1 MNHSH
6 EPLIRIVKKPEISSQ
21 KALLLRF
28 AAFLAAIIAGG
39 IFIFAIGYNP
49 FEVYKTMVAGC
60 FRSKMAFR
68 GMIKIAIPLLL
79 TSLGVTLSFKM
90 KFWNIGAE
98 GQMIMGAV
106 CATYFALYFSDLPH
120 YLLLFICFIAGMIGG
135 GIWGLIPAIFKS
147 KFNTNETLF
156 TLMLN
161 YIALHIVNYLAKGP
175 WRDPSMGGFPKIPDI
190 PANATMDKIL
200 GIQAGWVIALIMVI
214 VVFVYLNY
222 TKQGYEISVVGESP
236 ATARYAGMNV
246 TKILLLTMFLS
257 GAISGMAGM
266 LQVTGTNGVLTNG
279 VAGGVGFTAI
289 IVAWLSQLNP
299 FIITLITIFFSIL
312 EKGGSVLQSAF
323 GISPYAADILQGV
336 ILFFILACEF
346 FVRYSFAV
354 RKKGGKTA

>member
-6 EPLIRIVKKPEISSQ
+6 EPLIRIVKKPEIAPQ

-28 AAFLAAIIAGG
+28 IAFFAAIFAGG

-49 FEVYKTMVAGC
+49 FEVYKTMVVGC
-60 FRSKMAFR
+60 FRSQMAFR
-68 GMIKIAIPLLL
+68 GMVKIAIPLLL
-79 TSLGVTLSFKM
+79 TSLGVTLAFKM

-106 CATYFALYFSDLPH
+106 CATYFALNFSNLPH
-120 YLLLFICFIAGMIGG
+120 YLLLLVCFIAGMVGG

-147 KFNTNETLF
+147 KFGTNETLF

-175 WRDPSMGGFPKIPDI
+175 WRDPSMGGFPKIYDI
-190 PANATMDKIL
+190 PANATMDKIF
-200 GIQAGWVIALIMVI
+200 GVHAGWVIALIMVVI
-214 VVFVYLNY
+214 IFIYLNY

-257 GAISGMAGM
+257 GAVSGMAGM

-299 FIITLITIFFSIL
+299 FIITLVTVFFSIL
-312 EKGGSVLQSAF
+312 EKGGSVLQSSF

-346 FVRYSFAV
+346 FIRYSFAV